1 MSTASG
7 LEAALTAFEDPA
19 AKARDLLRLHRAWAH
34 THEVPAG
41 ARGVVARSWLRQTPE
56 GDKISTPISD
66 HALLA
71 RRERS
76 RLLAS
81 VVPVLKDRLLPLAH
95 EAGNEFVISD
105 DEGYPLWMFGPSPI
119 RRRSDGLGFV
129 EGARWREGDVGT
141 NSLGT
146 AMEERR
152 PVQIFGPEHA
162 REDQHA
168 WVCTSA
174 PILDRRART
183 PLGVVTLSGAF
194 RTAHPHTLML
204 VTMAVRE
211 AVDTLAGQHERDL
224 RRVARASESYAGSGR
239 FVVVDRHG
247 WVARAEGYGVGERV
261 WVPGSLREGTVW
273 VPEIGQVRAE
283 AITGGWVL
291 HEAVSDRCHRRG
303 RPPPEPARPR
313 HLRRLDRRD
322 RAQRAPCRDRRPAGA
337 ASRRARHRRPHGAAR
352 RRDDARDDPGRDVAP
367 AQAPRRPRRQP
378 ALPPHHARD
387 GPARRDLSTRH
398 TPSGSACNVLQPCP
412 ATPPAPSVTPTT
424 PPRGQRSW
432 RWVSS

>member
-56 GDKISTPISD
+56 GDKTSTPISD

-95 EAGNEFVISD
+95 EAGNELVISD

-146 AMEERR
+146 AMAERR

-261 WVPGSLREGTVW
+261 WVPGSLREGAVW

-291 HEAVSDRCHRRG
+291 HEAVSA
-303 RPPPEPARPR
+303 PATLEVVRHPSPR
-313 HLRRLDRRD
+313 VLVTTAGSTVEIALSERHAEIVALL
-322 RAQRAPCRDRRPAGA
+322 AQHPAGLDTA
-337 ASRRARHRRPHGAAR
+337 ALMALLHGA
-352 RRDDARDDPGRDVAP
+352 
-367 AQAPRRPRRQP
+367 
-378 ALPPHHARD
+378 
-387 GPARRDLSTRH
+387 
-398 TPSGSACNVLQPCP
+398 
-412 ATPPAPSVTPTT
+412 TT
-424 PPRGQRSW
+424 PVTIRAEMSRLRKRLGGLVESRPYRLTTRATV
-432 RWVSS
+432 RPDAT

>member
-1 MSTASG
+1 MSTVPG

-19 AKARDLLRLHRAWAH
+19 AKARDLLRLHRTWAH
-34 THEVPAG
+34 THEVPPG

-56 GDKISTPISD
+56 GDKTSTPISD
-66 HALLA
+66 DALMA

-76 RLLAS
+76 RLLGS
-81 VVPVLKDRLLPLAH
+81 VVPVLKERLLPLAH
-95 EAGNEFVISD
+95 EAGNELVISD

-224 RRVARASESYAGSGR
+224 RRVARTSESYAGSGR

-261 WVPGSLREGTVW
+261 WVPGSLRAGTVW

-283 AITGGWVL
+283 EIAGGWVL
-291 HEAVSDRCHRRG
+291 HEAV
-303 RPPPEPARPR
+303 
-313 HLRRLDRRD
+313 
-322 RAQRAPCRDRRPAGA
+322 RAPATVEVVRRPSPRVLVTTAGSSVEIALSERHAEIVALLAEHPGGLDTA
-337 ASRRARHRRPHGAAR
+337 ALMGLLDGA
-352 RRDDARDDPGRDVAP
+352 
-367 AQAPRRPRRQP
+367 
-378 ALPPHHARD
+378 
-387 GPARRDLSTRH
+387 
-398 TPSGSACNVLQPCP
+398 
-412 ATPPAPSVTPTT
+412 TT
-424 PPRGQRSW
+424 PVTIRAEMSRLRKRLGGLIESRPYRLTARATVRPDAG
-432 RWVSS
+432 

>member
-34 THEVPAG
+34 THEVPPG

-56 GDKISTPISD
+56 GDRTSTPISD

-81 VVPVLKDRLLPLAH
+81 VVPVLKARLLPLAH
-95 EAGNEFVISD
+95 EAGNELVISD

-146 AMEERR
+146 AMEERC

-261 WVPGSLREGTVW
+261 WVPGSLRDGTVW

-283 AITGGWVL
+283 AIAGGWVL
-291 HEAVSDRCHRRG
+291 HEAVSA
-303 RPPPEPARPR
+303 PASVEVVRHPSPR
-313 HLRRLDRRD
+313 LLVTTAGSTVEIALSERHAEIVALL
-322 RAQRAPCRDRRPAGA
+322 AQHPAGLDTA
-337 ASRRARHRRPHGAAR
+337 ALMALLDGATTPVTIRAEMSRLRKRLGGLVESRPYR
-352 RRDDARDDPGRDVAP
+352 
-367 AQAPRRPRRQP
+367 
-378 ALPPHHARD
+378 L
-387 GPARRDLSTRH
+387 T
-398 TPSGSACNVLQPCP
+398 TP
-412 ATPPAPSVTPTT
+412 ATVRPDAT
-424 PPRGQRSW
+424 
-432 RWVSS
+432 

>member
-19 AKARDLLRLHRAWAH
+19 AKARDLLRLHRTWAH

-56 GDKISTPISD
+56 GDKTSTPISD
-66 HALLA
+66 DALLT

-81 VVPVLKDRLLPLAH
+81 VVPLLKERLLPLAN
-95 EAGNEFVISD
+95 EAGNELVISD
-105 DEGYPLWMFGPSPI
+105 DEGYPLWMFGPSTV

-141 NSLGT
+141 NALGT

-174 PILDRRART
+174 PITDRRART
-183 PLGVVTLSGAF
+183 PVGVVTLSGAF

-211 AVDTLAGQHERDL
+211 AVDTLAGEHDRDL
-224 RRVARASESYAGSGR
+224 RRVVRASEPYAGTGR

-261 WVPGSLREGTVW
+261 WVPSGLRAGSLW
-273 VPEIGQVRAE
+273 VPDLGQVLAEPIAGGWLLHEEAAASVTLEVVRRPTPRLLVTTDGGVVDIPLSERHAEIVALLAQHPSGLDTAALMARLDGATTPVTIRAE
-283 AITGGWVL
+283 LSRLRKRLGGL
-291 HEAVSDRCHRRG
+291 IDS
-303 RPPPEPARPR
+303 RPYRLTARATV
-313 HLRRLDRRD
+313 RLD
-322 RAQRAPCRDRRPAGA
+322 
-337 ASRRARHRRPHGAAR
+337 
-352 RRDDARDDPGRDVAP
+352 
-367 AQAPRRPRRQP
+367 
-378 ALPPHHARD
+378 
-387 GPARRDLSTRH
+387 
-398 TPSGSACNVLQPCP
+398 
-412 ATPPAPSVTPTT
+412 AT
-424 PPRGQRSW
+424 
-432 RWVSS
+432 

>member
-19 AKARDLLRLHRAWAH
+19 AKARDLLRLHRTWAH

-56 GDKISTPISD
+56 GDKTSTPISD
-66 HALLA
+66 AALLA

-76 RLLAS
+76 KLLAS
-81 VVPVLKDRLLPLAH
+81 VVPLLKERLLPLAN
-95 EAGNEFVISD
+95 EAGNELVISD
-105 DEGYPLWMFGPSPI
+105 DEGYPLWMFGPSPV

-141 NSLGT
+141 NALGT

-174 PILDRRART
+174 PITDRRART

-211 AVDTLAGQHERDL
+211 AVDTLAGEHDRDL
-224 RRVARASESYAGSGR
+224 RRVARASEPYAGTGR

-261 WVPGSLREGTVW
+261 WVPSGLRAGSLW
-273 VPEIGQVRAE
+273 VPDLGQVLAEPIAGGWLLHEEAAASVTLEVVRRPTPRLLVTTDGGVVDIPLSERHAEIVALLAQHPSGLDTAALMARLDGATTPVTIRAE
-283 AITGGWVL
+283 LSRLRKRLGGL
-291 HEAVSDRCHRRG
+291 IDS
-303 RPPPEPARPR
+303 RPYRLTARATV
-313 HLRRLDRRD
+313 RLD
-322 RAQRAPCRDRRPAGA
+322 
-337 ASRRARHRRPHGAAR
+337 
-352 RRDDARDDPGRDVAP
+352 
-367 AQAPRRPRRQP
+367 
-378 ALPPHHARD
+378 
-387 GPARRDLSTRH
+387 
-398 TPSGSACNVLQPCP
+398 
-412 ATPPAPSVTPTT
+412 AT
-424 PPRGQRSW
+424 
-432 RWVSS
+432 

>member
-19 AKARDLLRLHRAWAH
+19 AKARDLLRLHRTWAH

-56 GDKISTPISD
+56 GDKISTPIRD
-66 HALLA
+66 DELLA

-76 RLLAS
+76 AALAS
-81 VVPVLKDRLLPLAH
+81 VVPILKDRLLPLAH
-95 EAGNEFVISD
+95 EAGNELVVSD
-105 DEGYPLWMFGPSPI
+105 DEGYPLWMFGPSPV

-141 NSLGT
+141 NALGT

-174 PILDRRART
+174 PILDRRARM

-211 AVDTLAGQHERDL
+211 AVETLTGQHERDL
-224 RRVARASESYAGSGR
+224 RRVARASEPYAGTGR

-261 WVPGSLREGTVW
+261 WVPSSLREGSLW
-273 VPEIGQVRAE
+273 VPGMGQVRAE
-283 AITGGWVL
+283 QISGGWVL
-291 HEAVSDRCHRRG
+291 REAPGAAATLEVV
-303 RPPPEPARPR
+303 
-313 HLRRLDRRD
+313 
-322 RAQRAPCRDRRPAGA
+322 RRPSPRVLVTTAGA
-337 ASRRARHRRPHGAAR
+337 TVEIALSERHAEMVALLAEHPAGLDTTALMGLLDGATTPVTIRAEMSRLRKRLGALIESRPYR
-352 RRDDARDDPGRDVAP
+352 LTAP
-367 AQAPRRPRRQP
+367 ATVRPD
-378 ALPPHHARD
+378 A
-387 GPARRDLSTRH
+387 S
-398 TPSGSACNVLQPCP
+398 
-412 ATPPAPSVTPTT
+412 
-424 PPRGQRSW
+424 
-432 RWVSS
+432 

>member
-1 MSTASG
+1 MSVAKVRMTTASG

-19 AKARDLLRLHRAWAH
+19 AKARDLLRLHRTWSH
-34 THEVPAG
+34 TREVPQG

-56 GDKISTPISD
+56 GDKVSRPISD
-66 HALLA
+66 DALLG

-76 RLLAS
+76 QLLSS
-81 VVPVLKDRLLPLAH
+81 VVPLLKERLLPLAH
-95 EAGNEFVISD
+95 EAGNELVISD
-105 DEGYPLWMFGPSPI
+105 DEGYPLWMFGPSPV
-119 RRRSDGLGFV
+119 RRQSDGLGFV

-141 NSLGT
+141 NALGT

-174 PILDRRART
+174 PILDRRARM

-211 AVDTLAGQHERDL
+211 AVEKLAGEHDRDL
-224 RRVARASESYAGSGR
+224 RRVARASEPYAGAGR

-261 WVPGSLREGTVW
+261 WVPSSLRAGSLW

-283 AITGGWVL
+283 AISGGWVL
-291 HEAVSDRCHRRG
+291 HEDVALAAAVRVEVVR
-303 RPPPEPARPR
+303 RPPAHVVVASGDTTVEVPLSERHAEIVALLAEHPAG
-313 HLRRLDRRD
+313 LDTAALMSRLDGVGSPVTI
-322 RAQRAPCRDRRPAGA
+322 RAEMSRLRKRLGGLIESRPY
-337 ASRRARHRRPHGAAR
+337 RLT
-352 RRDDARDDPGRDVAP
+352 AP
-367 AQAPRRPRRQP
+367 A
-378 ALPPHHARD
+378 
-387 GPARRDLSTRH
+387 T
-398 TPSGSACNVLQPCP
+398 V
-412 ATPPAPSVTPTT
+412 
-424 PPRGQRSW
+424 RSP
-432 RWVSS
+432 

>member
-1 MSTASG
+1 
-7 LEAALTAFEDPA
+7 
-19 AKARDLLRLHRAWAH
+19 
-34 THEVPAG
+34 VPAG

-66 HALLA
+66 DALLA

-81 VVPVLKDRLLPLAH
+81 VVPLLKDRLLPLAH
-95 EAGNEFVISD
+95 EAGNELVISD
-105 DEGYPLWMFGPSPI
+105 DEGYPLWMFGPSPV

-141 NSLGT
+141 NALGT

-174 PILDRRART
+174 PITDRRART

-211 AVDTLAGQHERDL
+211 AVEKLAGEHDRDL
-224 RRVARASESYAGSGR
+224 RRVALASEPYAGTGR

-261 WVPGSLREGTVW
+261 WVPSSLRAGPLW
-273 VPEIGQVRAE
+273 VPDLGQVRAE
-283 AITGGWVL
+283 QITGGWVL
-291 HEAVSDRCHRRG
+291 REEVAAIATIEVVQRPTPRLLVTTDGAVVDIPLSERHA
-303 RPPPEPARPR
+303 EIVALLAQHPAG
-313 HLRRLDRRD
+313 LDTSALMARLD
-322 RAQRAPCRDRRPAGA
+322 G
-337 ASRRARHRRPHGAAR
+337 
-352 RRDDARDDPGRDVAP
+352 V
-367 AQAPRRPRRQP
+367 
-378 ALPPHHARD
+378 
-387 GPARRDLSTRH
+387 
-398 TPSGSACNVLQPCP
+398 
-412 ATPPAPSVTPTT
+412 TT
-424 PPRGQRSW
+424 PVTIRAEMSRLRKRLGRLIESRPYRLTARATV
-432 RWVSS
+432 RPDAT